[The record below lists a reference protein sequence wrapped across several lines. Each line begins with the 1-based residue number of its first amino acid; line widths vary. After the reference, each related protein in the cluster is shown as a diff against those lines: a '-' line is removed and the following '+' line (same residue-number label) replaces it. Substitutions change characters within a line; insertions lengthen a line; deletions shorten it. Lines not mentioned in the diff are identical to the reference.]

1 MSLVVG
7 HEEQGTTSD
16 LSMHAVAFVFDD
28 AGRVLLVQENYG
40 ARRYGP
46 PGGGV
51 DPGESPQ
58 AAAVR
63 EALEEA
69 GIVVSVSH
77 LVGIRWTELDGARFL
92 GFGFRCEIVDGTP
105 TPPPTGE
112 IASLGWYDPHD
123 PPQPTTNLAR
133 LLLVPALRGE
143 RGLVFSTGD

>member
-1 MSLVVG
+1 MVPTIR

-16 LSMHAVAFVFDD
+16 LSMHAAAFVFDD
-28 AGRVLLVQENYG
+28 AGRVLLVRENYG
-40 ARRYGP
+40 RRRYGP

-69 GIVVSVSH
+69 GIVVRVAH
-77 LVGIRWTELDGARFL
+77 LVGIRWTELDGDRFL
-92 GFGFRCEIVDGTP
+92 AFGFRCAIVGGAP
-105 TPPPTGE
+105 TLPDTGE
-112 IASLGWYDPHD
+112 IAELGWFDPAD
-123 PPQPTTNLAR
+123 PPQPITNLAR
-133 LLLVPALRGE
+133 LLLLPALRGE

>member
-1 MSLVVG
+1 MSLTIG
-7 HEEQGTTSD
+7 HDEQRMTSD
-16 LSMHAVAFVFDD
+16 LSMHAAAFVFDE
-28 AGRVLLVQENYG
+28 AGRVLLVRENYG
-40 ARRYGP
+40 RRRYGP

-51 DPGESPQ
+51 DAGESPQ

-63 EALEEA
+63 EAFEEA

-92 GFGFRCEIVDGTP
+92 GFGFRCDIVEGTP
-105 TPPPTGE
+105 KRPDTGE
-112 IASLGWYDPHD
+112 IAELGWFDPHD

-133 LLLVPALRGE
+133 LLLLPALRGD